1 MVSSDTVISI
11 TFGLISIAISLLGVW
26 ISYLTLRAMNID
38 AGFQD
43 SMQCRADEVFKAMAF
58 NLSTSKTK
66 SFGMNTLS
74 LYLLRGVGEEFL
86 GWHETLLVYLNY
98 EYEPGVWISW
108 SNSRLAFLLGRRST
122 FTVSTL

>member
-1 MVSSDTVISI
+1 
-11 TFGLISIAISLLGVW
+11 LLGVW

-38 AGFQD
+38 AGTSLQLLFFTFKLGFQD

-74 LYLLRGVGEEFL
+74 LYLLRGVGEGFL
-86 GWHETLLVYLNY
+86 G
-98 EYEPGVWISW
+98 
-108 SNSRLAFLLGRRST
+108 
-122 FTVSTL
+122 